1 VSRRFKVGVQ
11 LHPQLCSVDELRQA
25 WRAVDALGVDSI
37 WIWDHFFPLY
47 GDSEGAHYECWTL
60 LAAMAAETRAAA
72 IGPLVSCCSYRNA
85 DLVADMARTVDHI
98 SGGRLILGLG
108 GGWSE
113 RDYHEYGYRFASGA
127 ERLQS
132 MEQAIGRVRAR
143 LHVLNPPPKGPV
155 PLLVGGAGEKVA
167 LRIVAQHAQ
176 LWNTFGT
183 PDLYARKNAVL
194 TDWCVRL
201 GRDPAEIERTVLLD
215 DPDWPDGDIANY
227 VVEPATIEA
236 FLEAGAQHMI
246 VACGYPFRAES
257 VHRLLELSEARP
269 PRGPGRDAGGTG
281 RAVPSAEGRGT

>member
-1 VSRRFKVGVQ
+1 
-11 LHPQLCSVDELRQA
+11 
-25 WRAVDALGVDSI
+25 
-37 WIWDHFFPLY
+37 
-47 GDSEGAHYECWTL
+47 
-60 LAAMAAETRAAA
+60 
-72 IGPLVSCCSYRNA
+72 
-85 DLVADMARTVDHI
+85 
-98 SGGRLILGLG
+98 
-108 GGWSE
+108 
-113 RDYHEYGYRFASGA
+113 
-127 ERLQS
+127 
-132 MEQAIGRVRAR
+132 
-143 LHVLNPPPKGPV
+143 VLNPPPEGPV

-246 VACGYPFRAES
+246 VACGYPFRVES

-269 PRGPGRDAGGTG
+269 RRGPGRDAGGTG
-281 RAVPSAEGRGT
+281 RAVPSVEGRGT

>member
-11 LHPQLCSVDELRQA
+11 LHPQLCTVDELRQA
-25 WRAVDALGVDSI
+25 WRAVDQLGVDSI

-47 GDSEGAHYECWTL
+47 GDSEGAHYECWSL
-60 LAAMAAETRAAA
+60 LSAMATETRAAA
-72 IGPLVSCCSYRNA
+72 IGPLVTCCSYRNA
-85 DLVADMARTVDHI
+85 DLVADMARTVDHL
-98 SGGRLILGLG
+98 SGGRLVLGMG

-113 RDYHEYGYRFASGA
+113 RDYHEYGYRFDSDAV
-127 ERLQS
+127 RLQS
-132 MEQAIGRVRAR
+132 LEHAIERVRAR
-143 LHVLNPPPKGPV
+143 LRLLNPPPQGPM

-194 TDWCVRL
+194 TDWCTRL

-227 VVEPATIEA
+227 VVEPPTIEA

-246 VACGYPFRAES
+246 VACGHPFRLES
-257 VHRLLELSEARP
+257 VHRLLELAS
-269 PRGPGRDAGGTG
+269 PGRDAAPGGTRPEQG
-281 RAVPSAEGRGT
+281 AAPSMEGRST